1 MNSLVNIAVFGIAG
15 AVMLAAL
22 IGLLLAAAGRSA
34 VLPKGVLGAACTAV
48 LLAVPAL
55 AAVRTLGG
63 DPAAG
68 AGQAFLVASAA
79 TLVVYA
85 AGAAMLPLVARR
97 AAAGRG
103 AAVPNGLLT
112 PAAAGGGLLVCAAL
126 GAAGT
131 GIALLL
137 GG

>member
-1 MNSLVNIAVFGIAG
+1 MSSLVDIAVFGIAG

-22 IGLLLAAAGRSA
+22 VGLLLVAGRSA
-34 VLPKGVLGAACTAV
+34 AAPAKGALGAVCAAL

-55 AAVRTLGG
+55 AAARTLGG

-79 TLVVYA
+79 VVVVYA
-85 AGAAMLPLVARR
+85 AGMALLPLVARQ
-97 AAAGRG
+97 AAAGLGVAEPRG
-103 AAVPNGLLT
+103 LRLT
-112 PAAAGGGLLVCAAL
+112 PAVAGGGLLVCAAL

-137 GG
+137 A

>member
-1 MNSLVNIAVFGIAG
+1 MVDIAVFGIAG
-15 AVMLAAL
+15 AVLLAAL
-22 IGLLLAAAGRSA
+22 TGLLLVAARRSA
-34 VLPKGVLGAACTAV
+34 ALPKGALGAACAV
-48 LLAVPAL
+48 LLLAVPAL
-55 AAVRTLGG
+55 AAGRTLGG

-68 AGQAFLVASAA
+68 WGQAFLVASAA
-79 TLVVYA
+79 VVVVYA
-85 AGAAMLPLVARR
+85 AGMALLPLVARQ

-103 AAVPNGLLT
+103 VAVPRGLRLT

-137 GG
+137 G